1 MRILLFTL
9 ILITA
14 SAQLVL
20 ATSQSLISLLIALL
34 TELSALIG
42 ALITYTV
49 IRRSHNNLVR
59 FKSIISRP
67 ICSGLGSFFSRLD
80 TSPLTHHPTICYHVP
95 T

>member
-1 MRILLFTL
+1 MSLFYTGLVKKLSLDTKKVLTMRILLFTL

-49 IRRSHNNLVR
+49 IRRSHNN
-59 FKSIISRP
+59 
-67 ICSGLGSFFSRLD
+67 
-80 TSPLTHHPTICYHVP
+80 
-95 T
+95 

>member
-49 IRRSHNNLVR
+49 IRRSHNN
-59 FKSIISRP
+59 
-67 ICSGLGSFFSRLD
+67 
-80 TSPLTHHPTICYHVP
+80 
-95 T
+95 